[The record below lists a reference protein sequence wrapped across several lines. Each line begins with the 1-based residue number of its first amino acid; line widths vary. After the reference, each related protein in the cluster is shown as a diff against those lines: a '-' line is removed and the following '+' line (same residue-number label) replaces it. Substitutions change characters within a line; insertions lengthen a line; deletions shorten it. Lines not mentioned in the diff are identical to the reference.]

1 MQLNPMNSGSHL
13 DRASQI
19 HSFSRLALRFDVQAL
34 LREANARGQQEWIT
48 HFNTGYHD
56 GGWQGIAL
64 RAVNGE
70 AGRLYPDPSQQ
81 SAIADTVIL
90 AECSAIQAALGAFQC
105 PLRSVRLL
113 RLAAG
118 SFIREHRDDD
128 LRFEL
133 GEARLHIPLATHP
146 LVEFYVDGTRVQME
160 EGECWFLDL
169 SRPHRVKNPSPIE
182 RIHLV
187 IDCEVND
194 WLRAQIA
201 SGDVPIR
208 QAIAPS
214 GQEQFFAFRE
224 RVWAN
229 PQLQRTLMAV
239 TDKEI
244 FFSET
249 VKLGAAEGF
258 SFSADDVESIMLRG
272 RQEWVS
278 QWMM

>member
-1 MQLNPMNSGSHL
+1 VDPT
-13 DRASQI
+13 SQI
-19 HSFSRLALRFDVQAL
+19 APFSRLKLSFDAKAL
-34 LREANARGQQEWIT
+34 LREANARCEQEWIT

-56 GGWQGIAL
+56 GGWHGIAL

-70 AGRLYPDPSQQ
+70 AGRLYPDPAQD
-81 SAIADTVIL
+81 SAIADTAIL
-90 AECSAIQAALGAFQC
+90 AECSAIQDALCAFQC
-105 PLRSVRLL
+105 TLRSVRLL

-118 SFIREHRDDD
+118 SSIREHRDDD
-128 LRFEL
+128 LRLEL
-133 GEARLHIPLATHP
+133 GEARLHIPLVTHP
-146 LVEFYVDGTRVQME
+146 LVEFYVDGMRVLME

-201 SGDVPIR
+201 EGDVPIR
-208 QAIAPS
+208 HAITPS
-214 GQEQFFAFRE
+214 GQDQFVAFRQL
-224 RVWAN
+224 VWAD
-229 PQLQRTLMAV
+229 PTLQRALMAA

-249 VKLGAAEGF
+249 VKRGAAEGF
-258 SFSADDVESIMLRG
+258 NFSADDVESFMMRA
-272 RQEWVS
+272 RQEWIS
-278 QWMM
+278 QWTM